1 MPAKIRVKSA
11 GEFRLE
17 DHLLL
22 SRFIASRLGM
32 SKLSE
37 IKDFKDVPEEFDVEG
52 RSHMFHALLI
62 RPGNTIP
69 EDKLKQYDDNI
80 RKHFENWRKR
90 RRQGLTLKYFQYL
103 ALLSNEIFLENYF
116 DNPTHLLEQINDW
129 ILQKSEEL
137 GSGISLDDFFG
148 NINKIAYWMAT
159 GSGKTMIM
167 NINHWQFLHYNKGPH
182 KIDYENILLITPSDE
197 MTNQHLD
204 ELKTSGIPATQFQGD
219 TAGYFTTEDK
229 NTIKV
234 LSIHKLK
241 LPEDKKGEGITIDVS
256 SLGTRNLVYVDE
268 GHKGKAT
275 RRQAKEEMKWK
286 QTRDWLVKDGGFT
299 FEYSATFGQA
309 ISSTAEAAFREYSQ
323 AILFDYSYK
332 YFYSDGY
339 GKDFR
344 ILNVSTKKFATTEIK
359 TIQLANLISFY
370 EQLLLHEKLE
380 NNIKEYN
387 IEKPLWIFV
396 GSKVNEATSDVL
408 EVVKFLNWFLTEN
421 ENTVKSLMKR
431 ILDGNTNILDPKK
444 NDVFAPRY
452 PERNFPYLRSEETAV
467 EDIYDGILDKIF
479 HISSRSTTKKL
490 RLINLKKTEGEIG
503 LRAGNS
509 EKNFGVINI
518 GNRAAFIN
526 LVEGRANEIAIE
538 NDVTEQ
544 SLFNQ
549 INEPKKPLN
558 MLIGAKKFIEGWNSW
573 RVSSMCLL
581 NIGKREGT
589 QIIQLFGR
597 GVRLKGKGYCLK
609 RSRFTEGP
617 HPSHI
622 EPLETLNIYGIRA
635 DYMETFREVIERE
648 DVQSYQEIP
657 LKIDFKEPFPQNLK
671 ILKPKEET
679 PFSKETFI
687 LQPEDNITA
696 RLDLLPRGTVIDGRE
711 EQTMMTTTYT
721 QPKTID
727 KKLLDLLDWNEILFT
742 ILQYKNEKGWFNFAI
757 TKENLKQ
764 IIYQQKYQLFCPDT
778 YLSGFNSKTFSETYE
793 QLTKIVTLILKKYFE
808 RFYAYKRNDWERDKF
823 KVAFLQETD
832 ENLLKEY
839 RLRVAEDAKNLI
851 SDVKKL
857 IESKEIHTTKGNIT
871 LSNAHFEGHLYQPLL
886 IRPNT
891 NKVIT
896 IPVGL
901 NEGEAKFVE
910 DLSNYLKTNPN
921 NLKDCKI
928 YLLRNLTRSK
938 GIGFFKT
945 NSFYPDF
952 ILWIVQDKKQEI
964 IFIDPKGLTFMRDL
978 DHPKLN
984 LHKYLKGKIQKTLD
998 DPQVKLDAF
1007 IVSYTPC
1014 NKVEEMFRHYHV
1026 GRPEL
1031 ETDKHILFQ
1040 FDREG
1045 IHNPTYI
1052 EKMFD
1057 LSQT

>member
-1 MPAKIRVKSA
+1 LPAKIKVKTP
-11 GEFRLE
+11 GKFRLE
-17 DHLLL
+17 EHLLL
-22 SRFIASRLGM
+22 ARFIANKLGIN
-32 SKLSE
+32 KLSE
-37 IKDFKDVPEEFDVEG
+37 IKDFKDVPEEFDAEG
-52 RSHMFHALLI
+52 RSHMFHAILI

-80 RKHFENWRKR
+80 RKHFENWKKR
-90 RRQGLTLKYFQYL
+90 RKPNLTLKYFQYL
-103 ALLSNEIFLENYF
+103 ALLSNEIFLDNYF
-116 DNPTHLLEQINDW
+116 NSPTQFLEQINNW

-137 GSGISLDDFFG
+137 GSGITEDDFFG
-148 NINKIAYWMAT
+148 GTSKIAYWMAT

-197 MTNQHLD
+197 MTNQHLE

-256 SLGTRNLVYVDE
+256 SLGTKNLVYVDE
-268 GHKGKAT
+268 GHKGQT
-275 RRQAKEEMKWK
+275 TEDMKWK

-332 YFYSDGY
+332 YFYGDGY

-344 ILNVSTKKFATTEIK
+344 ILNVSTQKFDTTDIR

-408 EVVKFLNWFLTEN
+408 EVIKFLNWFLTEN
-421 ENTVKSLMKR
+421 GNIVKSLMKK
-431 ILDGNTNILDPKK
+431 ILDGNTGILDPEK
-444 NDVFAPRY
+444 NDVFATRY
-452 PERNFPYLRSEETAV
+452 PERNFPYLRSEKTAV
-467 EDIYDGILDKIF
+467 EDIYEGILDKIF
-479 HISSRSTTKKL
+479 HISSGSTTKKL
-490 RLINLKKTEGEIG
+490 RLINLKKNEGEIG

-518 GNRAAFIN
+518 GNRAQFIK
-526 LVEGRANEIAIE
+526 LVEEKASQIAIE
-538 NDVTEQ
+538 NDVIEQ

-549 INEPKKPLN
+549 IEEPKTPLN

-617 HPSHI
+617 HPRHV
-622 EPLETLNIYGIRA
+622 EPMETLNIYGIRA

-657 LKIDFKEPFPQNLK
+657 LKTEFKEPFPQDLK
-671 ILKPKEET
+671 ILKPKEGA
-679 PFSKETFI
+679 PFSQESFT
-687 LQPEDNITA
+687 LEPVDNIEA
-696 RLDLLPRGTVIDGRE
+696 RVDLLPRGMVIDGRE
-711 EQTMMTTTYT
+711 EETMMTTTHT

-727 KKLLDLLDWNEILFT
+727 KKLLNLLDWNEILFT

-778 YLSGFNSKTFSETYE
+778 YLYGSNNKTFSETYE
-793 QLTKIVTLILKKYFE
+793 HITNIITLILKRYFE
-808 RFYAYKRNDWERDKF
+808 RFYIDKRNAWERDKF
-823 KVAFLQETD
+823 KVTFLHETD
-832 ENLLKEY
+832 ENLTKEY
-839 RLRVAEDAKNLI
+839 RLRVAEDAENLI
-851 SDVKKL
+851 SEIQKL
-857 IESKEIHTTKGNIT
+857 IESKEIYTTKGNIT
-871 LSNAHFEGHLYQPLL
+871 LSNARFEGHLYQPLL

-891 NKVIT
+891 NKIIT

-901 NEGEAKFVE
+901 NEGEAIFVE
-910 DLSNYLKTNPN
+910 DLSNHLITNPN

-928 YLLRNLTRSK
+928 YLLRNPTRSK

-952 ILWIVQDKKQEI
+952 ILWIIQGKKQEI
-964 IFIDPKGLTFMRDL
+964 IFIDPKSLTFIHDL

-984 LHKYLKGKIQKTLD
+984 LHKYLRNEIQETLG
-998 DPQVKLDAF
+998 DPQLKLDAF
-1007 IVSYTPC
+1007 IVSYTPY
-1014 NKVEEMFRHYHV
+1014 NKVEQMFRHYHI
-1026 GRPEL
+1026 GRTEL
-1031 ETDKHILFQ
+1031 EAGKHILFQ
-1040 FDREG
+1040 FEREG
-1045 IHNPTYI
+1045 MRNPTYI

-1057 LSQT
+1057 LT